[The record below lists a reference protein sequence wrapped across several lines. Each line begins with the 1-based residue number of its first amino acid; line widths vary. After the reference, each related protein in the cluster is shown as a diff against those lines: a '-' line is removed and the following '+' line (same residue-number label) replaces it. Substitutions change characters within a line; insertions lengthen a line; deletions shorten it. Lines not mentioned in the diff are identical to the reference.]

1 MGGFNGRCGPG
12 PRLPFLVV
20 SPWAK
25 QNYIDHTY
33 IDQTS
38 IMRFIEDNWNSA
50 PARQPLLRLDAGD
63 MQGVFDFAHAT
74 GQAPKLTLDA
84 PTGAAG
90 RAVSSLQARRP
101 RRRPRQRR
109 LQPPPRRG
117 RPPPSPAAKPTPFK
131 PKLSFSTKK
140 TCKSLRLSF
149 KVTGLSASKGKITVS
164 VKLTLGKKT
173 VASAKGTVRS
183 GKVTLTLKSKK
194 KLKRGTYKLSM
205 TVSQAGKS
213 AKFSKTLH
221 LH

>member
-1 MGGFNGRCGPG
+1 
-12 PRLPFLVV
+12 
-20 SPWAK
+20 
-25 QNYIDHTY
+25 
-33 IDQTS
+33 
-38 IMRFIEDNWNSA
+38 MRFIEDNWGLPASA
-50 PARQPLLRLDAGD
+50 APPLTAIAGD

-84 PTGAAG
+84 TTGLGPGGVITPGPTPTTHHHASAA
-90 RAVSSLQARRP
+90 ADHDDDAEDH
-101 RRRPRQRR
+101 
-109 LQPPPRRG
+109 QPPP
-117 RPPPSPAAKPTPFK
+117 KPTPFK

-140 TCKSLRLSF
+140 TSQDLRLSF